1 MAMVKKE
8 GEDKIYRK
16 EDNDIT
22 PTITVN
28 KNFRKII
35 KTLAPIVPEA
45 TFRLSENG
53 LEMRKADPS
62 NVMLA
67 DLHVPLSNDMF
78 RSFQIPDGTAKK
90 SKKDGKDGIKFSVD
104 IEKLDEILKR
114 LDYGDITME
123 ITDELTVRKGS
134 KVYKIALLGD
144 LYETPEIPE
153 LKLTTEVELGADTL
167 SEIVRDCYMAD
178 HIKFMADNGKLLV
191 TASDDSDLIQYTNSF
206 GKVNTNGD
214 NAVASYS
221 REYLDTIAQAKRLT
235 SKNIIMR
242 FAKDMPAS
250 FTWRIQNNGYKD
262 SEEGTLEF
270 LLAPR
275 IEA

>member
-167 SEIVRDCYMAD
+167 SEIVRDC
-178 HIKFMADNGKLLV
+178 
-191 TASDDSDLIQYTNSF
+191 
-206 GKVNTNGD
+206 
-214 NAVASYS
+214 
-221 REYLDTIAQAKRLT
+221 
-235 SKNIIMR
+235 
-242 FAKDMPAS
+242 
-250 FTWRIQNNGYKD
+250 
-262 SEEGTLEF
+262 
-270 LLAPR
+270 
-275 IEA
+275 